1 MNKINTRNM
10 TTIGLMSALLCI
22 IGPFSIPLPFSPVPI
37 VLSNLMIYI
46 SCSILGTKKG
56 TLSVI
61 IYLLIGLVGLP
72 VFSGFTSG
80 LSKIAGPTGGYLIGY
95 IFCAIIT
102 GLFVEK
108 FEDKIYMYAIGM
120 ILGTLI
126 CYAFGTIWLAKQLS
140 LTFMQALFMGVIP
153 YLIGDSLKI
162 MCGTLIGFKIRNK
175 LNSLKLIYS

>member
-1 MNKINTRNM
+1 
-10 TTIGLMSALLCI
+10 MSALLCI

-80 LSKIAGPTGGYLIGY
+80 LS
-95 IFCAIIT
+95 
-102 GLFVEK
+102 
-108 FEDKIYMYAIGM
+108 
-120 ILGTLI
+120 
-126 CYAFGTIWLAKQLS
+126 
-140 LTFMQALFMGVIP
+140 
-153 YLIGDSLKI
+153 
-162 MCGTLIGFKIRNK
+162 
-175 LNSLKLIYS
+175 